1 MNLGS
6 SILQSDQNELN
17 FVKWSELQ
25 NEVNSKM
32 NLAWAFYSDPHLEEK
47 NEVNSETKMTPTVE
61 CSSVHFFALIVI
73 ARRK

>member
-47 NEVNSETKMTPTVE
+47 MKLTQKQKQRP
-61 CSSVHFFALIVI
+61 L
-73 ARRK
+73 